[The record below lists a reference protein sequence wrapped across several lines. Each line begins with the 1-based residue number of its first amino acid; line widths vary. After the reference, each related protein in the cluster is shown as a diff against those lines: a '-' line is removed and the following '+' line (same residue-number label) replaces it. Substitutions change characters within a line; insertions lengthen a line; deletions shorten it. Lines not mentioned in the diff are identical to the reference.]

1 MKEIKSIKKTPFL
14 KKLFIKL
21 CRYLGFEL
29 IDQSTLEFPVSS
41 KQSSDRISIPGLKS
55 FSLGVGETQ
64 ITRKVESIDLIIK
77 TCTGVQLVSQ
87 NKKRIFEEKKSE
99 YSFRSIKSLCAS
111 TNKLKKIF
119 PKISIKFTL
128 IDIGSPTL
136 DISKMSELIP
146 KDFEKEIISLDKNN
160 LKIKPVLIDKNNK
173 EIEKN
178 MSSTMASIY
187 ESFIKAKE
195 CKDLIYFVEDDY
207 IHKSDSLIEMIFAYE
222 KFASIFKKELFLLS
236 TDYPYLYKK
245 LDHSNILVGENC
257 HWRTV
262 KESLLTF
269 LTSKEMIIKHY
280 DKLIDMAKN
289 ESNPYE
295 KKLHEI
301 YEEELCLSPIP
312 SLSIHCTNANSV
324 FGLSPNVNIKKL
336 WEDFK

>member
-136 DISKMSELIP
+136 DISKMSELIS
-146 KDFEKEIISLDKNN
+146 KNLKIISLDK
-160 LKIKPVLIDKNNK
+160 
-173 EIEKN
+173 
-178 MSSTMASIY
+178 
-187 ESFIKAKE
+187 
-195 CKDLIYFVEDDY
+195 
-207 IHKSDSLIEMIFAYE
+207 
-222 KFASIFKKELFLLS
+222 
-236 TDYPYLYKK
+236 
-245 LDHSNILVGENC
+245 
-257 HWRTV
+257 
-262 KESLLTF
+262 
-269 LTSKEMIIKHY
+269 II
-280 DKLIDMAKN
+280 
-289 ESNPYE
+289 
-295 KKLHEI
+295 
-301 YEEELCLSPIP
+301 
-312 SLSIHCTNANSV
+312 
-324 FGLSPNVNIKKL
+324 
-336 WEDFK
+336 